1 MIHDDPILSWAPG
14 APTTGGQRGVSGAE
28 EARAGREPEHAV
40 GRPRRRTAARIDEC
54 PRVSPR
60 VRIASREFHDGA
72 PKQRERGASS

>member
-1 MIHDDPILSWAPG
+1 MNRGDPILSCAPC
-14 APTTGGQRGVSGAE
+14 APTTGGQWGVSGAE
-28 EARAGREPEHAV
+28 EARAGREPERAV
-40 GRPRRRTAARIDEC
+40 RGARRPAATRA